1 MTPSNTTLHARGISR
16 AYGGR
21 NVLAG
26 VDLERTGPGVI
37 GLVGP
42 NGAGKTTLLRVL
54 AQLVEPDA
62 GTLEI
67 GGVTVEH
74 ADEPAA
80 RRLVGYAPHSTL
92 AWLDDSVDRNLR
104 YAARLAGLD
113 KRAAASLVD
122 GMVDRWELGSERSS
136 PVRRLSRGWQQ
147 RYALA
152 RAELLDP
159 VLVLLDEPTTGL
171 DGDARAL
178 LEASIERWRSE
189 RIVVIASHER
199 EWLAARSDQQLE
211 LTGVHT

>member
-1 MTPSNTTLHARGISR
+1 MAPATSTLRARGISR
-16 AYGGR
+16 AFAAR
-21 NVLAG
+21 PVLRA
-26 VDLERTGPGVI
+26 VDLERMAPGVI

-42 NGAGKTTLLRVL
+42 NGAGKTTLLRIL
-54 AQLVEPDA
+54 AQLVEADA

-67 GGVTVEH
+67 AGITVEH
-74 ADEPAA
+74 GDAPTA
-80 RRLVGYAPHSTL
+80 RRLVGYAPHAVL
-92 AWLDDSVDRNLR
+92 AWLDDSVERNLR

-113 KRAAASLVD
+113 RRAALALVD
-122 GMVDRWELGSERSS
+122 DTIDQWELGAERSS

-159 VLVLLDEPTTGL
+159 AVVLLDEPTTGL
-171 DGDARAL
+171 DDAARDL
-178 LEASIERWRSE
+178 LERSIARWRSE

-211 LTGVHT
+211 LQGGAA